1 MADRPSFL
9 QVDRWHAADDPR
21 LAELSGDP
29 EWRAHL
35 ASLAPGPEPAWLAT
49 VPPRPRARSW
59 VPVALLAAAALWLV
73 APDPYVGFKGSA
85 ALIVHLKVP
94 GGSAVWDGVR
104 PLTSGDQIQV
114 EVRGVD
120 SFTLLYEDDGA
131 RAVLAT
137 GVRPGVVEPAWV
149 LDGPA
154 AGDRL
159 LLLGPDHEEVLAVEL
174 R

>member
-9 QVDRWHAADDPR
+9 QVDRWHVADDPR

-35 ASLAPGPEPAWLAT
+35 ASLRPEPEPAGLAT
-49 VPPRPRARSW
+49 VPPRPRARPW
-59 VPVALLAAAALWLV
+59 APAALLAAAALWLV
-73 APDPYVGFKGSA
+73 APDPYVGFKGDA
-85 ALIVHLKVP
+85 ALIVHVKVP
-94 GGSAVWDGVR
+94 GGSAVWDGAR
-104 PLTSGDQIQV
+104 PLTAGDQIQV
-114 EVRGVD
+114 EVRGVE
-120 SFTLLYEDDGA
+120 SFTLLYEDDGV
-131 RAVLAT
+131 RTVLAT
-137 GVRPGVVEPAWV
+137 GARPGVVEPAWV

-159 LLLGPDHEEVLAVEL
+159 LLLGPEQEALIAVEL